1 MELKEIVKNHLV
13 EEKETARL
21 ERVKANKNL
30 REITVFTSDQVKMC
44 ESYIKTLKDEG
55 IKFKEIKV
63 QGNEKKWEEIVYL
76 TNMPSFPTIVLD
88 DNYLLFQRDFQNPQ
102 QLIALLQY
110 YAKPSLKGKINDI
123 RIFES
128 LKTQTYH
135 LHTRL
140 NNIEK
145 KLNPIMNF
153 LTDLKNQLTEESE

>member
-1 MELKEIVKNHLV
+1 
-13 EEKETARL
+13 
-21 ERVKANKNL
+21 
-30 REITVFTSDQVKMC
+30 
-44 ESYIKTLKDEG
+44 
-55 IKFKEIKV
+55 
-63 QGNEKKWEEIVYL
+63 
-76 TNMPSFPTIVLD
+76 MPSFPTIVLD

-110 YAKPSLKGKINDI
+110 YAKPSLKGKINDV